1 MHQAR
6 TKTKHSLVMKVIL
19 IDQHHGR
26 TKTVVLRGWLK
37 GVLSFCILGAPFA
50 LGYFGFQLSISH
62 NGDYVSPESAQK
74 WDRQLKNQEL
84 SLAEIKEKSQQH
96 IEALTIRLASL
107 QARLSRLDAMGLR
120 VTHIAGL
127 DEGEFDF
134 ENPVGVGGLGDDQQ
148 TSYSLFEL
156 GIEIERLERTLGDRE
171 SQLKVL
177 GDIVLDREIESDLF
191 VAGKPLKDGWI
202 VSSFGQRPD
211 PFTGK
216 LAFHSGIDLTNG
228 RPGSEIDTVAAGVV
242 VWSGPKSK
250 YGLTVEVDHGKG
262 FTTRYSHAE
271 KLFVNVG
278 DIVKKGQSIAS
289 VGSTGR
295 STGPHV
301 HFEIYKNGRVVDP
314 ASYINRTDR

>member
-1 MHQAR
+1 
-6 TKTKHSLVMKVIL
+6 MKVIL

-26 TKTVVLRGWLK
+26 TKTVILRGWLK
-37 GVLSFCILGAPFA
+37 GLLSFCFLGAPFA
-50 LGYFGFQLSISH
+50 LGYFGFQLSISQ
-62 NGDYVSPESAQK
+62 NGAYVSSKSAQK
-74 WDRQLKNQEL
+74 WDRELKDQEL
-84 SLAEIKEKSQQH
+84 SLNEIKAESQQH

-107 QARLSRLDAMGLR
+107 QARLTRLDAVGLR
-120 VTHIAGL
+120 VTRTAGL
-127 DEGEFDF
+127 DNGEFDF
-134 ENPVGVGGLGDDQQ
+134 ETPIGVGGSGDIQQ
-148 TSYSLFEL
+148 VGYSLFEL
-156 GIEIERLERTLGDRE
+156 GMEIERLERTLEDRE
-171 SQLKVL
+171 TQLEIL
-177 GDIVLDREIESDLF
+177 GEIVLDREIESDLF

-202 VSSFGQRPD
+202 VSNFGQRPD

-216 LAFHSGIDLTNG
+216 LAFHSGIDFTNG
-228 RPGSEIDTVAAGVV
+228 RPGSEINTVAAGVV

-262 FTTRYSHAE
+262 FTTRYSHAA
-271 KLFVNVG
+271 KLFVDVG
-278 DIVKKGQSIAS
+278 EIVKKGQRIAL

>member
-1 MHQAR
+1 
-6 TKTKHSLVMKVIL
+6 MKVIL
-19 IDQHHGR
+19 IDQHHGH
-26 TKTVVLRGWLK
+26 TKTVILRGWLK
-37 GVLSFCILGAPFA
+37 GLLSFCFLGAPFA
-50 LGYFGFQLSISH
+50 IGYFGFQLSISH
-62 NGDYVSPESAQK
+62 NEDYVRSESAQK
-74 WDRQLKNQEL
+74 WDRELKDQEL
-84 SLAEIKEKSQQH
+84 SLKEIKAESQQH

-107 QARLSRLDAMGLR
+107 QARLTRLDAVGLR
-120 VTHIAGL
+120 VTRIAGL

-134 ENPVGVGGLGDDQQ
+134 ETPIGVGGLGDSQQ
-148 TSYSLFEL
+148 TGYSLFEL
-156 GIEIERLERTLGDRE
+156 GMEIERLERTLEDRE
-171 SQLKVL
+171 TQLEIL
-177 GDIVLDREIESDLF
+177 GQIVLDREMESDLF

-202 VSSFGQRPD
+202 VSNFGQRPD

-216 LAFHSGIDLTNG
+216 LAFHSGIDFTNG
-228 RPGSEIDTVAAGVV
+228 RPGSEINTVAAGVV
-242 VWSGPKSK
+242 MWSGPKSK

-271 KLFVNVG
+271 KLFVDVG
-278 DIVKKGQSIAS
+278 EVVKKGQRIAS

>member
-1 MHQAR
+1 
-6 TKTKHSLVMKVIL
+6 MKVIL
-19 IDQHHGR
+19 IDQHHGH
-26 TKTVVLRGWLK
+26 TKTVILRGWLK
-37 GVLSFCILGAPFA
+37 GILSFCFLGAPFA
-50 LGYFGFQLSISH
+50 IGYFGFQLSISQ
-62 NGDYVSPESAQK
+62 NEDYVRSESAQK
-74 WDRQLKNQEL
+74 WDRELKDQEL
-84 SLAEIKEKSQQH
+84 SLKEIKAESQQH

-107 QARLSRLDAMGLR
+107 QARLTRLDAVGLR
-120 VTHIAGL
+120 VTRIAGL

-134 ENPVGVGGLGDDQQ
+134 ETPIGVGGLGDSQQ
-148 TSYSLFEL
+148 TGYSLFEL
-156 GIEIERLERTLGDRE
+156 GMEIERLERTLEDRE
-171 SQLKVL
+171 TQLEIL
-177 GDIVLDREIESDLF
+177 GEIVSDREMESDLF

-202 VSSFGQRPD
+202 VSNFGQRPD

-216 LAFHSGIDLTNG
+216 LAFHSGIDFTNG
-228 RPGSEIDTVAAGVV
+228 RPGSDINTVAAGVV

-271 KLFVNVG
+271 KLFVDVG
-278 DIVKKGQSIAS
+278 EVVKKGQRIAS

>member
-1 MHQAR
+1 
-6 TKTKHSLVMKVIL
+6 MKVIL
-19 IDQHHGR
+19 VDQHHGH
-26 TKTVVLRGWLK
+26 TKTVILRGWLK
-37 GVLSFCILGAPFA
+37 GILSFCFLGAPFA
-50 LGYFGFQLSISH
+50 IGYFGFQLSISQ
-62 NGDYVSPESAQK
+62 NEDYVRSESAQK
-74 WDRQLKNQEL
+74 WDRELKDQEL
-84 SLAEIKEKSQQH
+84 SLKEIKAESQQH

-107 QARLSRLDAMGLR
+107 QARLTRLDAVGLR
-120 VTHIAGL
+120 VTRIAGL

-134 ENPVGVGGLGDDQQ
+134 ETPIGVGGLGDSQQ
-148 TSYSLFEL
+148 AGYSLFEL
-156 GIEIERLERTLGDRE
+156 GMEIERLERTLEDRE
-171 SQLKVL
+171 TQLEIL
-177 GDIVLDREIESDLF
+177 GEIVLDREMESDLF

-202 VSSFGQRPD
+202 VSNFGQRPD

-216 LAFHSGIDLTNG
+216 LAFHSGIDFTNG
-228 RPGSEIDTVAAGVV
+228 RPGSDINTVAAGVV

-271 KLFVNVG
+271 KLFVDVG
-278 DIVKKGQSIAS
+278 EVVKKGQRIAS

>member
-1 MHQAR
+1 
-6 TKTKHSLVMKVIL
+6 MKVIL
-19 IDQHHGR
+19 IDQHHGH
-26 TKTVVLRGWLK
+26 TKTVILRGWLK
-37 GVLSFCILGAPFA
+37 GILSFCFLGAPFA
-50 LGYFGFQLSISH
+50 IGYFGFQLSISQ
-62 NGDYVSPESAQK
+62 NEDYVRSESAQK
-74 WDRQLKNQEL
+74 WDRELKDQEL
-84 SLAEIKEKSQQH
+84 SLKEIKAESQQH

-107 QARLSRLDAMGLR
+107 QARLTRLDAVGLR
-120 VTHIAGL
+120 VTRIAGL

-134 ENPVGVGGLGDDQQ
+134 ETPIGVGGLGDSQQ
-148 TSYSLFEL
+148 AGYSLFEL
-156 GIEIERLERTLGDRE
+156 GMEIERLERTLEDRE
-171 SQLKVL
+171 TQLEIL
-177 GDIVLDREIESDLF
+177 GEIVLDREMESDLF

-202 VSSFGQRPD
+202 VSNFGQRPD

-216 LAFHSGIDLTNG
+216 LAFHSGIDFTNG
-228 RPGSEIDTVAAGVV
+228 RPGSDINTVAAGVV

-271 KLFVNVG
+271 KLFVDVG
-278 DIVKKGQSIAS
+278 EVVKKGQRIAS

>member
-1 MHQAR
+1 
-6 TKTKHSLVMKVIL
+6 
-19 IDQHHGR
+19 
-26 TKTVVLRGWLK
+26 
-37 GVLSFCILGAPFA
+37 
-50 LGYFGFQLSISH
+50 
-62 NGDYVSPESAQK
+62 
-74 WDRQLKNQEL
+74 
-84 SLAEIKEKSQQH
+84 
-96 IEALTIRLASL
+96 
-107 QARLSRLDAMGLR
+107 MGLR

-134 ENPVGVGGLGDDQQ
+134 ENPVGVGGLGDGQQ

-156 GIEIERLERTLGDRE
+156 GIEIERLERTLEDRE

-216 LAFHSGIDLTNG
+216 LAFHSGIDFTNG

-250 YGLTVEVDHGKG
+250 YGLTVEVDHGNG

-271 KLFVNVG
+271 KLFVSVG
-278 DIVKKGQSIAS
+278 DVVKKGQSIAS

>member
-1 MHQAR
+1 
-6 TKTKHSLVMKVIL
+6 MKVIL

-26 TKTVVLRGWLK
+26 TKTVILRGWLK

-120 VTHIAGL
+120 VTHITGL

-134 ENPVGVGGLGDDQQ
+134 ESPIGVGGLGEGQQ

-156 GIEIERLERTLGDRE
+156 GIEIERLERTLEDRE
-171 SQLKVL
+171 GQFKVL

-202 VSSFGQRPD
+202 VSNFGQRPD

-216 LAFHSGIDLTNG
+216 LAFHSGIDFTNG

-250 YGLTVEVDHGKG
+250 YGLTVEVDHGEG

-271 KLFVNVG
+271 KLLVSVG
-278 DIVKKGQSIAS
+278 DFVKKGQSIAT

>member
-1 MHQAR
+1 
-6 TKTKHSLVMKVIL
+6 MKVIL
-19 IDQHHGR
+19 IDQHHGH
-26 TKTVVLRGWLK
+26 TKTVILRGWLK
-37 GVLSFCILGAPFA
+37 GILSFCFLGAPFA
-50 LGYFGFQLSISH
+50 IGYFGFQLSISQ
-62 NGDYVSPESAQK
+62 NEDYVRSESAQK
-74 WDRQLKNQEL
+74 WDRELKDQEL
-84 SLAEIKEKSQQH
+84 SLKEIKAESQQH

-107 QARLSRLDAMGLR
+107 QARLTRLDAVGLR
-120 VTHIAGL
+120 VTRIAGL

-134 ENPVGVGGLGDDQQ
+134 ETPIGVGGLGDSQQ
-148 TSYSLFEL
+148 AGYSLFEL
-156 GIEIERLERTLGDRE
+156 GMEIERLERTLEDRE
-171 SQLKVL
+171 TQLEIL
-177 GDIVLDREIESDLF
+177 GEIVLDREMESDLF
-191 VAGKPLKDGWI
+191 VAGKPLKGGWI
-202 VSSFGQRPD
+202 VSNFGQRPD

-216 LAFHSGIDLTNG
+216 LAFHSGIDFTNG
-228 RPGSEIDTVAAGVV
+228 RPGSDINTVAAGVV

-271 KLFVNVG
+271 KLFVDVG
-278 DIVKKGQSIAS
+278 EVVKKGQRIAS

>member
-1 MHQAR
+1 
-6 TKTKHSLVMKVIL
+6 MKVIL

-228 RPGSEIDTVAAGVV
+228 RPGSEINTVAAGVV

>member
-1 MHQAR
+1 
-6 TKTKHSLVMKVIL
+6 MKVIL

-271 KLFVNVG
+271 KLFVSVG
-278 DIVKKGQSIAS
+278 DVVKKGQSIAS

>member
-1 MHQAR
+1 
-6 TKTKHSLVMKVIL
+6 MKVIL
-19 IDQHHGR
+19 IDQHHGH
-26 TKTVVLRGWLK
+26 TKTVILRGWLK
-37 GVLSFCILGAPFA
+37 GILSFCLLGAPFA
-50 LGYFGFQLSISH
+50 IGYFGFQLSISQ
-62 NGDYVSPESAQK
+62 NEDYLRSESAQK
-74 WDRQLKNQEL
+74 WDRELKDQEL
-84 SLAEIKEKSQQH
+84 SLKEIKAESQQH

-107 QARLSRLDAMGLR
+107 QARLTRLDAVGLR
-120 VTHIAGL
+120 VTRIAGL

-134 ENPVGVGGLGDDQQ
+134 ETPIGVGGLGDSQQ
-148 TSYSLFEL
+148 AGYSLFEL
-156 GIEIERLERTLGDRE
+156 GMEIERLERTLEDRE
-171 SQLKVL
+171 TQLEIL
-177 GDIVLDREIESDLF
+177 GEIVLDREMESDLF

-202 VSSFGQRPD
+202 VSNFGQRPD

-216 LAFHSGIDLTNG
+216 LAFHSGIDFTNG
-228 RPGSEIDTVAAGVV
+228 RPGSDINTVAAGVV

-271 KLFVNVG
+271 KLFVDVG
-278 DIVKKGQSIAS
+278 EVVKKGQRIAS

>member
-1 MHQAR
+1 
-6 TKTKHSLVMKVIL
+6 MKVIL

-26 TKTVVLRGWLK
+26 TKTVILRGWLK
-37 GVLSFCILGAPFA
+37 GVLSFCFLGAPFA

-62 NGDYVSPESAQK
+62 NGAYVSPESAQK
-74 WDRQLKNQEL
+74 WDRQLKNQES

-96 IEALTIRLASL
+96 IEALTIRLASV

-120 VTHIAGL
+120 LTHITGL

-134 ENPVGVGGLGDDQQ
+134 ESSIGVGGLGDGQQ

-156 GIEIERLERTLGDRE
+156 GIEIERLERTLEDRE
-171 SQLKVL
+171 GQFKVL
-177 GDIVLDREIESDLF
+177 RDIVLDREIESDLF
-191 VAGKPLKDGWI
+191 VAGKPLEDGWI

-216 LAFHSGIDLTNG
+216 LAFHSGIDFTNG

-250 YGLTVEVDHGKG
+250 YGLTVEVDHGNG

-271 KLFVNVG
+271 KLFVSVG
-278 DIVKKGQSIAS
+278 DVVKKGQSIAS

>member
-1 MHQAR
+1 
-6 TKTKHSLVMKVIL
+6 MKVIL
-19 IDQHHGR
+19 IDQHHGH
-26 TKTVVLRGWLK
+26 TKTVILRGWLK
-37 GVLSFCILGAPFA
+37 GLLSFCFLGAPFA
-50 LGYFGFQLSISH
+50 IGYFGFQLSISH
-62 NGDYVSPESAQK
+62 NEDYVRSESAQK
-74 WDRQLKNQEL
+74 WDRELKDQEL
-84 SLAEIKEKSQQH
+84 SLKEIKAESQQH

-107 QARLSRLDAMGLR
+107 QARLTRLDAVGLR
-120 VTHIAGL
+120 VTRISGL

-134 ENPVGVGGLGDDQQ
+134 ETPIGVGGLGDSQQ
-148 TSYSLFEL
+148 AGYSLFEL
-156 GIEIERLERTLGDRE
+156 GMEIERLERTLEDRE
-171 SQLKVL
+171 TQLEIL
-177 GDIVLDREIESDLF
+177 GQIVLDREMESDLF

-202 VSSFGQRPD
+202 VSNFGQRPD

-216 LAFHSGIDLTNG
+216 LAFHSGIDFTNG
-228 RPGSEIDTVAAGVV
+228 RPGSEINTVAAGVV
-242 VWSGPKSK
+242 MWSGPKSK

-271 KLFVNVG
+271 KLFVDVG
-278 DIVKKGQSIAS
+278 EVVKKGQRIAS

>member
-1 MHQAR
+1 
-6 TKTKHSLVMKVIL
+6 MKVIL

-250 YGLTVEVDHGKG
+250 YGLTVEVDHGRG

>member
-1 MHQAR
+1 
-6 TKTKHSLVMKVIL
+6 MKVIL
-19 IDQHHGR
+19 IDQHHGH
-26 TKTVVLRGWLK
+26 TKTVILRGWLK
-37 GVLSFCILGAPFA
+37 GILSFCFLGAPFA
-50 LGYFGFQLSISH
+50 IGYFGFQLSISQ
-62 NGDYVSPESAQK
+62 NEDYVRSESAQK
-74 WDRQLKNQEL
+74 WDRELKDQEL
-84 SLAEIKEKSQQH
+84 SLKEIKAESQQH

-107 QARLSRLDAMGLR
+107 QARLTRLDAVGLR
-120 VTHIAGL
+120 VTRIAGL

-134 ENPVGVGGLGDDQQ
+134 ETPIGVGGLGDSQQ
-148 TSYSLFEL
+148 AGYSLFEL
-156 GIEIERLERTLGDRE
+156 GMEIERLERTLEDRE
-171 SQLKVL
+171 TQLEIL
-177 GDIVLDREIESDLF
+177 GEIVLDREMESDLF

-202 VSSFGQRPD
+202 VSNFGQRPD

-216 LAFHSGIDLTNG
+216 LAFHSGIDFTNG
-228 RPGSEIDTVAAGVV
+228 RPGSDINTVAAGVV

-271 KLFVNVG
+271 KLFVDVG
-278 DIVKKGQSIAS
+278 DIVKKGQRIAS

>member
-1 MHQAR
+1 
-6 TKTKHSLVMKVIL
+6 MKVIL
-19 IDQHHGR
+19 IDQHHGH
-26 TKTVVLRGWLK
+26 TKTVILRGWLK
-37 GVLSFCILGAPFA
+37 GILSFCFLGAPFA
-50 LGYFGFQLSISH
+50 IGYFGFQLSISQ
-62 NGDYVSPESAQK
+62 NEDYVRSESAQK
-74 WDRQLKNQEL
+74 WDRELKDQEL
-84 SLAEIKEKSQQH
+84 SLKEIKAESQQH

-107 QARLSRLDAMGLR
+107 QARLTRLDAVGLR
-120 VTHIAGL
+120 MTRIAGL

-134 ENPVGVGGLGDDQQ
+134 ETPIGVGGLGDSQQ
-148 TSYSLFEL
+148 AGYSLFEL
-156 GIEIERLERTLGDRE
+156 GMEIERLERTLEDRE
-171 SQLKVL
+171 TQLEIL
-177 GDIVLDREIESDLF
+177 GEIVLDREMESDLF
-191 VAGKPLKDGWI
+191 VAGKPLKGGWI
-202 VSSFGQRPD
+202 VSNFGQRPD

-216 LAFHSGIDLTNG
+216 LAFHSGIDFTNG
-228 RPGSEIDTVAAGVV
+228 RPGSDINTVAAGVV

-271 KLFVNVG
+271 KLFVDVG
-278 DIVKKGQSIAS
+278 EVVKKGQRIAS

>member
-1 MHQAR
+1 
-6 TKTKHSLVMKVIL
+6 MKVIL

-26 TKTVVLRGWLK
+26 TKTVIFLGWLK
-37 GVLSFCILGAPFA
+37 AVLSLCFLGAPFA

-62 NGDYVSPESAQK
+62 NGDFVSSESAQK

-84 SLAEIKEKSQQH
+84 SLKRIKEESQQH
-96 IEALTIRLASL
+96 IDALTIRLASL
-107 QARLSRLDAMGLR
+107 QARLSRLDAMGVR
-120 VTHIAGL
+120 VTRTAGL

-134 ENPVGVGGLGDDQQ
+134 ENPVGVGGFGGGEQA
-148 TSYSLFEL
+148 SFSLFEL
-156 GIEIERLERTLGDRE
+156 GIEIERLERTLQDRE
-171 SQLKVL
+171 SQLEVL
-177 GDIVLDREIESDLF
+177 GDIVLDREMESDLF
-191 VAGKPLKDGWI
+191 VAGKPLEDGWI
-202 VSSFGQRPD
+202 VSNFGQRPD

-216 LAFHSGIDLTNG
+216 LAFHSGIDFTNG

-242 VWSGPKSK
+242 VWSGPKSR
-250 YGLTVEVDHGKG
+250 YGLTVEVDHGQG

-271 KLFVNVG
+271 KLLVSVG
-278 DIVKKGQSIAS
+278 DVVKKGQRIAL

>member
-1 MHQAR
+1 
-6 TKTKHSLVMKVIL
+6 MKVIL

-26 TKTVVLRGWLK
+26 TKTVILRGWLK
-37 GVLSFCILGAPFA
+37 GVLSFCFLGAPFA

-107 QARLSRLDAMGLR
+107 QTRLSKLDAMGQR
-120 VTHIAGL
+120 VTHISGL
-127 DEGEFDF
+127 DEGEFNF
-134 ENPVGVGGLGDDQQ
+134 ESPVGVGGVGDGQQ

-156 GIEIERLERTLGDRE
+156 GIEIERLERTLEDRE
-171 SQLKVL
+171 GQFKVL

-216 LAFHSGIDLTNG
+216 LAFHSGIDFTNG

-250 YGLTVEVDHGKG
+250 YGLTVEVDHGNG

-271 KLFVNVG
+271 NFSSALEMSS
-278 DIVKKGQSIAS
+278 KKDKA
-289 VGSTGR
+289 
-295 STGPHV
+295 
-301 HFEIYKNGRVVDP
+301 
-314 ASYINRTDR
+314 

>member
-1 MHQAR
+1 
-6 TKTKHSLVMKVIL
+6 MKVIL

-250 YGLTVEVDHGKG
+250 YGLTVEVDHGNG

>member
-1 MHQAR
+1 
-6 TKTKHSLVMKVIL
+6 MKVIL

-84 SLAEIKEKSQQH
+84 SLAEIKEKSQQP

-107 QARLSRLDAMGLR
+107 QPRLSRLDAMGQR

-127 DEGEFDF
+127 DEGEFNF
-134 ENPVGVGGLGDDQQ
+134 ESPVGVGGLGDGQQ

-156 GIEIERLERTLGDRE
+156 GIEIERLERTLEDRE
-171 SQLKVL
+171 GQFKVL

-250 YGLTVEVDHGKG
+250 YGLTVEVDHGNG

-271 KLFVNVG
+271 KLFVSVG
-278 DIVKKGQSIAS
+278 DVVKKGQSIAS

>member
-1 MHQAR
+1 
-6 TKTKHSLVMKVIL
+6 MKVIL

-120 VTHIAGL
+120 VTHITGL

-134 ENPVGVGGLGDDQQ
+134 ESPIGVGGLGEGQQ

-156 GIEIERLERTLGDRE
+156 GIEIERLERTLEERG

-177 GDIVLDREIESDLF
+177 EDMVLDREIESDLF

>member
-1 MHQAR
+1 
-6 TKTKHSLVMKVIL
+6 MKVIL
-19 IDQHHGR
+19 IDQHHGH
-26 TKTVVLRGWLK
+26 TKTVILRGWLK
-37 GVLSFCILGAPFA
+37 GLLSFCFLGAPFA
-50 LGYFGFQLSISH
+50 IGYFGFQLSISH
-62 NGDYVSPESAQK
+62 NEDYVRSESAQK
-74 WDRQLKNQEL
+74 WDRELKDQEL
-84 SLAEIKEKSQQH
+84 SLKEIKAESQQH

-107 QARLSRLDAMGLR
+107 QARLTRLDAVGLR
-120 VTHIAGL
+120 VTRISGL

-134 ENPVGVGGLGDDQQ
+134 ETPIGVGGLGDSQQ
-148 TSYSLFEL
+148 AGYSLFEL
-156 GIEIERLERTLGDRE
+156 GMEIERLERTLEDRE
-171 SQLKVL
+171 TQLEIL
-177 GDIVLDREIESDLF
+177 GEIVLDREMESDLF

-202 VSSFGQRPD
+202 VSNFGQRPD

-216 LAFHSGIDLTNG
+216 LAFHSGIDFTNG
-228 RPGSEIDTVAAGVV
+228 RPGSEINTVAAGVV
-242 VWSGPKSK
+242 MWSGPKSK

-271 KLFVNVG
+271 KLFVDVG
-278 DIVKKGQSIAS
+278 EVVKKGQRIAS

>member
-1 MHQAR
+1 
-6 TKTKHSLVMKVIL
+6 MKVIL

-84 SLAEIKEKSQQH
+84 ALAEIKEKSQQH

-134 ENPVGVGGLGDDQQ
+134 ENPVGVGGLGDGQQ

-228 RPGSEIDTVAAGVV
+228 RSGSEIDTVAAGVV

-271 KLFVNVG
+271 KLFVSVG
-278 DIVKKGQSIAS
+278 DVVKKGQSIAS

>member
-1 MHQAR
+1 
-6 TKTKHSLVMKVIL
+6 MKVIL
-19 IDQHHGR
+19 IDQHHGH
-26 TKTVVLRGWLK
+26 TKTVILRGWLK
-37 GVLSFCILGAPFA
+37 GILSFCFLGAPFA
-50 LGYFGFQLSISH
+50 IGYFGFQLSISH
-62 NGDYVSPESAQK
+62 NEDYVRSESAQK
-74 WDRQLKNQEL
+74 WDRELKDQEL
-84 SLAEIKEKSQQH
+84 SLKEIKAESQQH

-107 QARLSRLDAMGLR
+107 QARLTRLDAVGLR
-120 VTHIAGL
+120 VTRISGL

-134 ENPVGVGGLGDDQQ
+134 ETPIGVGGLGDSQQ
-148 TSYSLFEL
+148 AGYSLFEL
-156 GIEIERLERTLGDRE
+156 GMEIERLERTLEDRKT
-171 SQLKVL
+171 QLEIL
-177 GDIVLDREIESDLF
+177 GQIVLDREMESDLF

-202 VSSFGQRPD
+202 VSNFGQRPD

-216 LAFHSGIDLTNG
+216 LAFHSGIDFTNG
-228 RPGSEIDTVAAGVV
+228 RPGSDINTVAAGVV

-271 KLFVNVG
+271 KLFVDVG
-278 DIVKKGQSIAS
+278 EVVKKGQRIAS

>member
-1 MHQAR
+1 
-6 TKTKHSLVMKVIL
+6 MKVIL
-19 IDQHHGR
+19 IDQHHGH
-26 TKTVVLRGWLK
+26 TKTVILRGWLK
-37 GVLSFCILGAPFA
+37 GILSFCLLGAPFA
-50 LGYFGFQLSISH
+50 IGYFGFQLSISQ
-62 NGDYVSPESAQK
+62 NEDYLRSESAQK
-74 WDRQLKNQEL
+74 WDRELKDQEL
-84 SLAEIKEKSQQH
+84 SLKEIKAESQQH

-107 QARLSRLDAMGLR
+107 QARLTRLDAVGLR
-120 VTHIAGL
+120 VTRIAGL

-134 ENPVGVGGLGDDQQ
+134 ETPIGVGGLGDSQQ
-148 TSYSLFEL
+148 AGYSLFEL
-156 GIEIERLERTLGDRE
+156 GMEIERLERTLEDRE
-171 SQLKVL
+171 TQLEIL
-177 GDIVLDREIESDLF
+177 GEIVLDREMESDLF

-202 VSSFGQRPD
+202 VSNFGQRPD

-216 LAFHSGIDLTNG
+216 LAFHSGIDFTNG
-228 RPGSEIDTVAAGVV
+228 RPGSDINTVAAGVV

-271 KLFVNVG
+271 KLFVDVG
-278 DIVKKGQSIAS
+278 QVVKKGQRIAS

>member
-1 MHQAR
+1 
-6 TKTKHSLVMKVIL
+6 MKVIL

-107 QARLSRLDAMGLR
+107 QARLSTLDALGLR
-120 VTHIAGL
+120 VTHITGL

-134 ENPVGVGGLGDDQQ
+134 ESPIGVGGLGEGQQ

-156 GIEIERLERTLGDRE
+156 GIEIERLERTLEDRG

-177 GDIVLDREIESDLF
+177 EDIVLDREIESDLF
-191 VAGKPLKDGWI
+191 VAGKPLEDGWI
-202 VSSFGQRPD
+202 VSNFGQRPD

-216 LAFHSGIDLTNG
+216 LSFHKGIDFTNG
-228 RPGSEIDTVAAGVV
+228 RPGSEIDTVAAGVI

-250 YGLTVEVDHGKG
+250 YGLTVEVDHGNG

-271 KLFVNVG
+271 KLFVSVG
-278 DIVKKGQSIAS
+278 DVVKKGQSIAS

>member
-1 MHQAR
+1 
-6 TKTKHSLVMKVIL
+6 MKVIL

-202 VSSFGQRPD
+202 VSRFGQRPD

-250 YGLTVEVDHGKG
+250 YGLTVEVDHGNG

-271 KLFVNVG
+271 KLFVSVG
-278 DIVKKGQSIAS
+278 DVVKKGQSIAS